1 MNARTAHTLFFCL
14 HKHCFQMVDMRM
26 HVSVGKQTDKM
37 HGAAVFAAGGSAL
50 PGFTF
55 KHSAAFDGFAD
66 QLCTLA
72 EYLPGA
78 ERIVPDLA
86 IAHIVVGGEPHR
98 RSVRLQLYPWVLCQK
113 PFQNGHIRSFYG
125 VAVVPVSKA
134 DAVHHDGENRT
145 ADSFKTVQFFQFHI
159 LNLPWFCKISIHGYY
174 TARSKRMQDFSPLFH
189 KFARRGTLL
198 RFLVSFR
205 KMRAAYF

>member
-1 MNARTAHTLFFCL
+1 MNACTAHILFFRL

-26 HVSVGKQTDKM
+26 HISVGKQTDKM
-37 HGAAVFAAGGSAL
+37 HGAAVFAAGNGAF
-50 PGFTF
+50 PGLAF

-66 QLCTLA
+66 QLCALA

-86 IAHIVVGGEPHR
+86 VAHIVIGGKPHR
-98 RSVRLQLYPWVLCQK
+98 RSVCLQLYPGVLCQK

-125 VAVVPVSKA
+125 VAVVPVSKT
-134 DAVHHDGENRT
+134 DTVHHDSENRA
-145 ADSFKTVQFFQFHI
+145 ADAFKIFQFFQFHI

-174 TARSKRMQDFSPLFH
+174 TARSKRMQDFSALFH
-189 KFARRGTLL
+189 NFARCGTPL
-198 RFLVSFR
+198 RVHVSF
-205 KMRAAYF
+205 